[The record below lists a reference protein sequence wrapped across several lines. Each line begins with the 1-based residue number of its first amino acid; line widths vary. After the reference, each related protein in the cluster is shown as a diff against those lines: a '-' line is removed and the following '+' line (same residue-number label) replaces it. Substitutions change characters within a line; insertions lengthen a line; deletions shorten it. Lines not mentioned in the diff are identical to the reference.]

1 MVPLTFLHKLQPLL
15 GTCTFLEEELVA
27 AGSTSTSVHSSL
39 AAIQPQLWPKV
50 DIWGFSAGPGCY
62 GEMTFPAP

>member
-1 MVPLTFLHKLQPLL
+1 MVPLTFLHELQPLL

-39 AAIQPQLWPKV
+39 TAIQPQLWPKV